1 MCNPI
6 DHRIS
11 KYGSSTIKT
20 YTFSLKGLRVFAK
33 NIIHILEVSFMYFK
47 ITHAQADFLSLVN
60 REGGKDEIL

>member
-1 MCNPI
+1 
-6 DHRIS
+6 
-11 KYGSSTIKT
+11 
-20 YTFSLKGLRVFAK
+20 LKGLRVFAK